1 MKRYLLHI
9 CWLVMLIPCLGFSQE
24 STTNVMQVFYTDL
37 AKRDALH
44 EQQLTFVNLEDQE
57 DFWQDQNDFEN
68 LLGKE
73 NPKAYQVY
81 LKGKRMAYRLH
92 QKECDASCG
101 HGENYVKKA
110 AFYSIHALE
119 TTYAFKTKKPQI
131 RD

>member
-1 MKRYLLHI
+1 
-9 CWLVMLIPCLGFSQE
+9 MLIPCLGFSQE

-37 AKRDALH
+37 AQRDALH

-92 QKECDASCG
+92 QKECDTSCG
-101 HGENYVKKA
+101 HGEAYVKKV
-110 AFYSIHALE
+110 AFYSIRALE
-119 TTYAFKTKKPQI
+119 TTYAVKTKKPQI